1 MAEDKWDWT
10 IGRVAGVT
18 GSNLRKRIEAIMSNH
33 VVQTLTTQKKLLL
46 AVTGCLA
53 VAVPTAIGLMNSPTA
68 RAQSQ
73 PSVAKPKFEVASI
86 RSCNGGGGPN
96 ERGEGG
102 SFSSGRLTLN
112 CQVVSGLIQAA
123 YVIFANGVDSAD
135 PALVDAS
142 PIEGGPGWINSE
154 RYTINAKA
162 EGNVTEEMMQGP
174 MLQSL
179 LEDRFKLKIRKES
192 KEVPVYA
199 LTVAKGGP
207 KLKPFEE
214 GSCLEEVIT
223 FPPTPAPAGQR
234 YCERGGRPG
243 GPNRVLVEE
252 GITVDELCKT
262 FLGGP
267 VAGLGRRVIDKT
279 GLSRKFNIHLE
290 FAPSDE
296 ALARLRAKGRDNGEP
311 TAPPLPTA
319 LEEQLGLKLESARG
333 SGDFYVID
341 HIERPSEN

>member
-1 MAEDKWDWT
+1 M
-10 IGRVAGVT
+10 
-18 GSNLRKRIEAIMSNH
+18 
-33 VVQTLTTQKKLLL
+33 
-46 AVTGCLA
+46 
-53 VAVPTAIGLMNSPTA
+53 
-68 RAQSQ
+68 
-73 PSVAKPKFEVASI
+73 
-86 RSCNGGGGPN
+86 
-96 ERGEGG
+96 
-102 SFSSGRLTLN
+102 
-112 CQVVSGLIQAA
+112 
-123 YVIFANGVDSAD
+123 IFANGVDSAD

-252 GITVDELCKT
+252 GITLDELCKT